1 MRVKEQL
8 SSLKPYKPGKSPE
21 QMKEIYENHSF
32 VKLAS
37 NENLFGCSP
46 RVMEELQKE
55 WREHALYP
63 DGEALE
69 LRKIVANKLGVQK
82 EQILCGSG
90 LDEVIQIISRAMLC
104 AGDNIVTAGATFPQ
118 YRHHAII
125 EGCEVKEVPLKNG
138 VHDLDRMCLAIDEQT
153 KIVWI
158 CNPNNPTGT
167 YINERKL
174 SQLIEKVSKQTLIV
188 IDEAYYEY
196 VVAQDFPETLSLLVN
211 HKNLLIL
218 RTFSKA
224 YGLASFR
231 IGYAVGDKTLIEK
244 LNVVRLPFNVSS
256 FAQKAAAI
264 AFTDDDF
271 MKEVVRRNREGIQQY
286 ERFCHENEVAY
297 YPSQTNFIFLPIEHA
312 QEIYEACAHA
322 GFIIRPFPNGVRIT
336 IGTQEQN
343 EGVISVLKQHFE
355 KKTSTSRDEENA

>member
-1 MRVKEQL
+1 MKVKDQL
-8 SSLKPYKPGKSPE
+8 KTLQPYKPGKSAK
-21 QMKEIYENHSF
+21 QMQEAYGAHSF

-37 NENLFGCSP
+37 NENPFGCSP
-46 RVMEELQKE
+46 LVMESLQE
-55 WREHALYP
+55 AWNNPSLYP
-63 DGEALE
+63 DGGAVE
-69 LRKIVANKLGVQK
+69 LRQTIAEKLHIKK

-90 LDEVIQIISRAMLC
+90 LDEVIQTISCTMLC
-104 AGDNIVTAGATFPQ
+104 QGDNIVAARETFPQ

-125 EGCEVKEVPLKNG
+125 EGCEVKEVALHNG
-138 VHDLDRMCLAIDEQT
+138 VYDLDDITVAIDEKT

-167 YINERKL
+167 YVNERKL
-174 SQLIEKVSKQTLIV
+174 SEFMKGINEGTFVV

-196 VVAQDFPETLSLLVN
+196 VAARDFPDTIPLLKK

-231 IGYAVGDKTLIEK
+231 VGYAIGNEEIIEK

-256 FAQKAAAI
+256 LAQKAAVTAWRDNQFLQKI
-264 AFTDDDF
+264 
-271 MKEVVRRNREGIQQY
+271 VRANREGLEQY
-286 ERFCHENEVAY
+286 ECFCKENKIPF
-297 YPSQTNFIFLPIEHA
+297 YPSQTNFIFLPVDDA

-322 GFIIRPFPNGVRIT
+322 GYIIRPFPNGVRIT
-336 IGTQEQN
+336 IGTSEQN
-343 EGVISVLKQHFE
+343 EGVISVLKQHF
-355 KKTSTSRDEENA
+355 TNRRNRSRDEAHV